1 MAQTPERHAVPGY
14 KPICALILPLLQP
27 TPVPESRSSLNH
39 LRNPRETVGTP
50 RTKPKAFSETNFHPI
65 DPVAPCRIL
74 PARRCSEGRQAA
86 PGKDRSGAS
95 RGAGPGRGEPVTPAR
110 RPQHLTA
117 SGRPAVETPPA
128 PAGTPAPQGAAGTA
142 LRSAPHRAEP
152 RSAPHCPALGSLPA
166 AAGGRPRGAAA
177 GPGRAAGAAAASP
190 ASPALRIPSSAARS
204 HCPERGSPTR
214 GSPAPSPRPSPLF
227 PPEPPRAGAAAP
239 AAAHLLPLGGGRPRR
254 GAAARPALS
263 SRLGFPLRGH
273 PWPSPAAGAAGPRA
287 APRAQGRPAGSARLL
302 PPSQAGGQGERE
314 GGGGGEERK
323 ARRRGGGCPS
333 RSRPPQVGS
342 ERPAAPG
349 EPLREA
355 ESRGVSPSRTGGS
368 LPPPSWSE
376 LPPPLGCSAR
386 LHASA
391 AHPQPTAASPGFS
404 RSPHPSRA
412 GDGTARLDEAAGR
425 GGGGGRLP
433 LGQRSRTERPDGQTS
448 REAPLLSRPLIP
460 AAGESRGAVPA
471 LTDTCTLGGFL
482 LRSLLQRKWRNPAS
496 PVPSFLPSASAFLA
510 GSSILHRSPTSSLPQ
525 IPCTVSIP
533 SSRLRPAHPGIIRC
547 PASRTGV
554 LHHLISAC
562 LLHVS
567 LHSLPCEAH
576 LI

>member
-1 MAQTPERHAVPGY
+1 MPHPPGAEMLRGAASGTGEGPQRGFPRGRARPGRAGHPSPTSPTPDSQRPPGCGDPARSRRHPGAAGRGGHRAEVRSA
-14 KPICALILPLLQP
+14 PRRAPLRSALPRSRLPPGGCWRPPPRRGCRSRPGCGGCGCLAGFPRSADPLLGRPLPLPGAGLADAGLAGPFP
-27 TPVPESRSSLNH
+27 TPVSAFPSRAPPG
-39 LRNPRETVGTP
+39 RGGCPRRRSP
-50 RTKPKAFSETNFHPI
+50 P
-65 DPVAPCRIL
+65 
-74 PARRCSEGRQAA
+74 PARRR
-86 PGKDRSGAS
+86 
-95 RGAGPGRGEPVTPAR
+95 
-110 RPQHLTA
+110 
-117 SGRPAVETPPA
+117 PA
-128 PAGTPAPQGAAGTA
+128 PARGC
-142 LRSAPHRAEP
+142 
-152 RSAPHCPALGSLPA
+152 CPARSQQPPRLPPPRTSLA
-166 AAGGRPRGAAA
+166 ITGGGGCGPPSRPPRP
-177 GPGRAAGAAAASP
+177 GPPR
-190 ASPALRIPSSAARS
+190 RV
-204 HCPERGSPTR
+204 C
-214 GSPAPSPRPSPLF
+214 PAPSTIPGR
-227 PPEPPRAGAAAP
+227 RAG
-239 AAAHLLPLGGGRPRR
+239 
-254 GAAARPALS
+254 
-263 SRLGFPLRGH
+263 
-273 PWPSPAAGAAGPRA
+273 
-287 APRAQGRPAGSARLL
+287 
-302 PPSQAGGQGERE
+302 RE
-314 GGGGGEERK
+314 GGRRRRGGEKGE
-323 ARRRGGGCPS
+323 AEGGGCPS